1 MTQIL
6 WELTSDCCFCT
17 VYQKVL
23 PPLSTAQ
30 QLLLECIEAWEFLPP
45 FFSLSSLHPS
55 VPFLLPPFYRDSII
69 PAGALNNQVV
79 LSQGGSH
86 HADLCKY
93 SLATS
98 SQVTFIPPTHT
109 NPALNGGVGVEGD
122 YMNRFPE
129 GLLHTYSNE
138 GDLLQQVSEL
148 G

>member
-1 MTQIL
+1 M
-6 WELTSDCCFCT
+6 WEPLTIVSALFIRNFSHFLLHLSSC
-17 VYQKVL
+17 YL
-23 PPLSTAQ
+23 IPPSSPRHPL
-30 QLLLECIEAWEFLPP
+30 IPP
-45 FFSLSSLHPS
+45 FFSLSLPLHPS
-55 VPFLLPPFYRDSII
+55 VPFLLPPFHRDCII
-69 PAGALNNQVV
+69 PASPLNNQVV

-86 HADLCKY
+86 HADLCNY
-93 SLATS
+93 PLATS